1 MPENPEAKHERNE
14 GRANDVRVND
24 LRVLVVAPV
33 GRDARLICNLLA
45 RAGIA
50 GEICP
55 DVGEA
60 CAGMAEGA
68 GAAILAEE
76 ALTPGVVTSFA
87 QLIKDQPSWS
97 DFPLIVL
104 TVSGEVSQLS
114 ERRRALREPLG
125 NVLLL
130 ERPIRPET
138 LISTANGVLR
148 ARRRQY
154 QIRDQM
160 QQFKLAEEALRKS
173 EKLAVAGRLAA
184 SIAHEIN
191 NPLEAVTN
199 LHYLMNTAESMDQ
212 MKAYLKMAEQE
223 LARVSEIVVQTLK
236 FYRQPSKPTQTSV
249 TDILDSV
256 VTLYHARLS
265 YANITVEKDFDDVE
279 HIVALGGELRQVFT
293 NLVANAL
300 DAMRAGG
307 KLVIRVKP
315 ARDFNHDGH
324 RGSGVRIS
332 VADTGAGVPPEVRA
346 RLFEPFVSTK
356 GITGTGLGL
365 WVSSEIV
372 RKHGGNIRVKS
383 KPNTGTVF
391 SVFLPARYYALD
403 EADAKSSA
411 A

>member
-1 MPENPEAKHERNE
+1 MPEKPEAKQDNL
-14 GRANDVRVND
+14 RVND

-33 GRDARLICNLLA
+33 GRDAKLICNLLA
-45 RAGIA
+45 RAGVV
-50 GEICP
+50 GEIC
-55 DVGEA
+55 DHVDQA
-60 CAGMAEGA
+60 CAGVAEGA

-76 ALTPGVVTSFA
+76 ALTPAVVASFA
-87 QLIKDQPSWS
+87 QLINEQPSWS

-104 TVSGEVSQLS
+104 TVSGEVSERS

-138 LISTANGVLR
+138 LISTVQGVLR

-154 QIRDQM
+154 QIRDQI

-173 EKLAVAGRLAA
+173 EKLAIAGRLAA

-199 LHYLMNTAESMDQ
+199 LHYLMNTAETVEQ
-212 MKAYLKMAEQE
+212 MKSYLKMAEQE

-236 FYRQPSKPTQTSV
+236 FYRQPSKPDQIGL
-249 TDILDSV
+249 TDVLDSV
-256 VTLYHARLS
+256 VKLYHPRLT
-265 YANITVEKDFDDVE
+265 YANITVQKDFEEVE
-279 HIVALGGELRQVFT
+279 PIVALAGELRQVFA
-293 NLVANAL
+293 NLVANSL

-307 KLVIRVKP
+307 KLIIRVKR
-315 ARDFNHDGH
+315 ARDLRNEGQQ
-324 RGSGVRIS
+324 SLGVRVSI
-332 VADTGAGVPPEVRA
+332 ADTGGGVPPEVRA

-383 KPNTGTVF
+383 RTNSGTVF
-391 SVFLPARYYALD
+391 SVFLPMRHRALE
-403 EADAKSSA
+403 EADARSSA